1 MTEHVICSVDKLPP
15 GQRKIVEIA
24 GKSIG
29 VFNLAGRGS
38 IAQSVPKNPPPG
50 RKIGAEM

>member
-1 MTEHVICSVDKLPP
+1 MP
-15 GQRKIVEIA
+15 IV
-24 GKSIG
+24 SG